1 MNDKQ
6 IRELIEQA
14 NKKVDIP
21 DKLKNRVNSQD
32 TLEKSILLLE
42 GVFQGK
48 LHTFIDTVDDEK
60 YFLKELQKHLTKVF
74 PRKKKRSG
82 EFIQEKKKDMADRWK
97 EGGTLYFNKKEFKE
111 SCAQDSNFLSAYKKK
126 YPNAP
131 TSAEELKAYSAK
143 KAEDKL
149 KSSKKAPKSSARK
162 TKTTK
167 SESD

>member
-48 LHTFIDTVDDEK
+48 LHTFIDTVDDER

-82 EFIQEKKKDMADRWK
+82 EFIQEKKRNMVARWQP
-97 EGGTLYFNKKEFKE
+97 GGSLYFNKKEFKE
-111 SCAQDSNFLSAYKKK
+111 ACEQDSSYLAKYKKQ
-126 YPNAP
+126 YPGAP
-131 TSAEELKAYSAK
+131 TNNEELKSYSAK
-143 KAEDKL
+143 QAEKKL
-149 KSSKKAPKSSARK
+149 NSSRKSSKSSSSKA
-162 TKTTK
+162 KTTK